1 MVVVVLGLRTA
12 GLTLNSLTTSLE
24 RLCSKEDRTW
34 KERLFNQTKL
44 VRKII
49 NVIYIESITLPTIL

>member
-12 GLTLNSLTTSLE
+12 EQTVNTLTASLE

-34 KERLFNQTKL
+34 KERIFNQTKL
-44 VRKII
+44 VRKKQAP
-49 NVIYIESITLPTIL
+49 VVFIL